1 MDKPIEDFLTPD
13 QLAWHKK
20 YKLTKHDYWNCH
32 GKPVPLHTTMQKVAQ
47 IEGITASKYEIIE
60 CDVAKGIAVVQ
71 VTCRMGDKEVSAIG
85 ETHPRNN
92 KNAYPTAMAQKRAYD
107 RAITELTD
115 SGMYTE
121 ADYTILED
129 GSIGFAPTSN
139 FDEDEKEEQ
148 KEKSNAQR
156 IAEAQ
161 IQNENM
167 EAEVEKWL
175 ENE

>member
-1 MDKPIEDFLTPD
+1 MAKQIEEFFTPD

-20 YKLTKHDYWNCH
+20 YKLTKHDYWDCH
-32 GKPVPLHTTMQKVAQ
+32 NKPVPLHSTMQKVAQ

-60 CDVAKGIAVVQ
+60 CDVAKGIVVVQ
-71 VTCRMGDKEVSAIG
+71 VTCRMADREVSAIG
-85 ETHPRNN
+85 EAHPRNN

-121 ADYTILED
+121 ADYTILDD
-129 GSIGFAPTSN
+129 GSVGFAPTSN
-139 FDEDEKEEQ
+139 FDEDEKKEQ

-161 IQNENM
+161 VENENM
-167 EAEVEKWL
+167 EAE
-175 ENE
+175 NE